1 MLHIISIRL
10 SHITRRRCKYAYY
23 RNCSTCLLLFTDI
36 PCFIRW
42 TLFCYFSATDAI
54 KENFPEI
61 YLYDPTPIPE
71 ALWRVCKGCASVEK
85 RGEYY
90 IWDNRDVKEEL
101 LKVDPSKDLAQRA

>member
-10 SHITRRRCKYAYY
+10 SHITRQRCGYANY
-23 RNCSTCLLLFTDI
+23 RNCLTCLLYALT
-36 PCFIRW
+36 CFV
-42 TLFCYFSATDAI
+42 TTYLSFAFSSATNAI
-54 KENFPEI
+54 KDNFPEI

>member
-1 MLHIISIRL
+1 MFRTPGS
-10 SHITRRRCKYAYY
+10 
-23 RNCSTCLLLFTDI
+23 F
-36 PCFIRW
+36 
-42 TLFCYFSATDAI
+42 FSATDAI

-101 LKVDPSKDLAQRA
+101 LKVDPTKDLAQRA